1 MLMIPRLRAQPRHL
15 RLHVAPG
22 RFVAGIA
29 LAQIIY
35 QRRHLPIG
43 KAVLKARHKAHP
55 AVAGLGIPLQD
66 HLDQVIGAIAEDIGV
81 IGQIRAD
88 AEQLR
93 PAGGAALWQ
102 AWQAP
107 WNNRSPASW
116 PTGNARAANCAC
128 GSTFSVALV
137 LSDIT

>member
-1 MLMIPRLRAQPRHL
+1 MRARLCAQPRHL
-15 RLHVAPG
+15 SLHVAPG

-29 LAQIIY
+29 MAQIIH

-43 KAVLKARHKAHP
+43 KAVLKARHKAQF
-55 AVAGLGIPLQD
+55 GGGRFGDPLQD

-93 PAGGAALWQ
+93 PPAAAL
-102 AWQAP
+102 
-107 WNNRSPASW
+107 
-116 PTGNARAANCAC
+116 
-128 GSTFSVALV
+128 
-137 LSDIT
+137 

>member
-29 LAQIIY
+29 LAQIIH

-43 KAVLKARHKAHP
+43 KAVLKARHKAQFG
-55 AVAGLGIPLQD
+55 VGRFGDPLQD
-66 HLDQVIGAIAEDIGV
+66 HLDQVIGALAEDIGV

-93 PAGGAALWQ
+93 PAGGGAVAGLASALKQ
-102 AWQAP
+102 P
-107 WNNRSPASW
+107 L
-116 PTGNARAANCAC
+116 ARQ
-128 GSTFSVALV
+128 T
-137 LSDIT
+137 DW